1 MCASLT
7 CQEVM
12 STSTNPNIVIAL
24 AANKAD
30 MEAKQQVSWEKAE
43 RFAQQQGLPLG
54 WKDWKLHLFEEER

>member
-1 MCASLT
+1 
-7 CQEVM
+7 M

-54 WKDWKLHLFEEER
+54 WKDRKLHLFEEER